1 MESLWLRKQKVES
14 SIPDTAENFVVHDTF
29 IAVVELTYLNPIA
42 VYVLVKIVNSVLFK
56 DQGCK

>member
-1 MESLWLRKQKVES
+1 MPRKQKVES
-14 SIPDTAENFVVHDTF
+14 SNPSTSVHFVVHDTF
-29 IAVVELTYLNPIA
+29 IAVVELTYSNPIA